1 MPSLDLYCCVPSL
14 AGAACPA
21 LFPWGY
27 QVRFGYG
34 RSGPFAFPEE
44 GCWMLQVRKLHIAMK
59 KDLRELVRDFTF
71 ALNPGDKAAIIGEEG
86 NGKSTLLKLIYDENL
101 VEGYVEWSGTIQKD
115 GMILGY
121 LSQELPEEDRDKT
134 AYEFCCGEE
143 AFLDSSPKEVAD
155 AAAKLRFPADLFY
168 SDRKMGTFSG
178 GEKVKLRM
186 ALLTLRRPDCY
197 LLDEPSNDLDIE
209 TLEWLESF
217 IRECPQ
223 PVLYISHDEML
234 LENTANVIIHL
245 EQLRRKTLP
254 RYTVARMGYRR
265 YVEERLSKFAH
276 QEQVAKKEREE
287 ERKRQEKLRK
297 IEQKVQHQLDN
308 IAYSDRD
315 HVGKM
320 LKKKMKSV
328 KSMEHRFDREREDMT
343 EFPDSEEAILVGFGP
358 DTAVPGG
365 KTVVDFTLPRLEAG
379 GELLARNIRLYVR
392 GAEHVC
398 IIGNNGAG
406 KTTLLRQIA
415 NELLPRRDLKAAYM
429 PQDYGETVDQ
439 GQTPVE
445 FLAKSG
451 EKEELTKVKTYLGS
465 MKYTPEEQGHSIAE
479 LSGGQ
484 KAKLFFLKMILDGA
498 NVLVLDEP
506 TRNFSP
512 LSGPVIRGILRDFPG
527 CIISVSHD
535 RRYIGEAC
543 GTLYRMTPGG
553 LVEEE
558 NVWGKDSE

>member
-1 MPSLDLYCCVPSL
+1 
-14 AGAACPA
+14 
-21 LFPWGY
+21 
-27 QVRFGYG
+27 
-34 RSGPFAFPEE
+34 
-44 GCWMLQVRKLHIAMK
+44 MLQVRKLHIAMK

-101 VEGYVEWSGTIQKD
+101 VEGYAEWSGTIQKD

-415 NELLPRRDLKAAYM
+415 GELLPRRDLKAAYM

-451 EKEELTKVKTYLGS
+451 EKEELTRVKTYLGS

-558 NVWGKDSE
+558 NVWGGTGQ

>member
-1 MPSLDLYCCVPSL
+1 
-14 AGAACPA
+14 
-21 LFPWGY
+21 
-27 QVRFGYG
+27 
-34 RSGPFAFPEE
+34 
-44 GCWMLQVRKLHIAMK
+44 MLQVRKLHIAMK

-101 VEGYVEWSGTIQKD
+101 AEGYVEWSGTIQKD

-155 AAAKLRFPADLFY
+155 AAAKLRFPVDLFY

-276 QEQVAKKEREE
+276 QEQVARKEREE

-365 KTVVDFTLPRLEAG
+365 KTVVDFSLPRLEAG

-451 EKEELTKVKTYLGS
+451 EKEELTRVKTYLGS

-558 NVWGKDSE
+558 NVWEEE

>member
-1 MPSLDLYCCVPSL
+1 
-14 AGAACPA
+14 
-21 LFPWGY
+21 
-27 QVRFGYG
+27 
-34 RSGPFAFPEE
+34 
-44 GCWMLQVRKLHIAMK
+44 MLQVRKLHIAMK

-451 EKEELTKVKTYLGS
+451 EKEELTRVKTYLGS

-553 LVEEE
+553 LVEAE
-558 NVWGKDSE
+558 NVWGEE

>member
-1 MPSLDLYCCVPSL
+1 
-14 AGAACPA
+14 
-21 LFPWGY
+21 
-27 QVRFGYG
+27 
-34 RSGPFAFPEE
+34 
-44 GCWMLQVRKLHIAMK
+44 MLQVRKLHIAMK

-101 VEGYVEWSGTIQKD
+101 VEGYAEWSGTIQKD

-121 LSQELPEEDRDKT
+121 LSQELPAEDRDKT

-155 AAAKLRFPADLFY
+155 AAAKLRFPVDLFY

-276 QEQVAKKEREE
+276 QEQVARKEREE

-379 GELLARNIRLYVR
+379 GELLAQNIRLYVR

-415 NELLPRRDLKAAYM
+415 GELLPRRDLKAAYM

-451 EKEELTKVKTYLGS
+451 EKEELTRVKTYLGS

-506 TRNFSP
+506 TWNFSP

-558 NVWGKDSE
+558 NVWEEG

>member
-1 MPSLDLYCCVPSL
+1 
-14 AGAACPA
+14 
-21 LFPWGY
+21 
-27 QVRFGYG
+27 
-34 RSGPFAFPEE
+34 
-44 GCWMLQVRKLHIAMK
+44 MLQVRKLHIAMK

-101 VEGYVEWSGTIQKD
+101 VEGYAEWSGTIQKD

-155 AAAKLRFPADLFY
+155 AAAKLRFPVDLFY

-379 GELLARNIRLYVR
+379 GELLAENIRLYVR

-415 NELLPRRDLKAAYM
+415 GELLPRRDLKAAYM

-451 EKEELTKVKTYLGS
+451 EKEELTRVKTYLGS

-553 LVEEE
+553 LVEAE
-558 NVWGKDSE
+558 NVWGGIGQ

>member
-1 MPSLDLYCCVPSL
+1 
-14 AGAACPA
+14 
-21 LFPWGY
+21 
-27 QVRFGYG
+27 
-34 RSGPFAFPEE
+34 
-44 GCWMLQVRKLHIAMK
+44 MLQVRKLHIAMK

-101 VEGYVEWSGTIQKD
+101 VEGYAEWSGTIQKD

-121 LSQELPEEDRDKT
+121 LSQELPAEDRDKT

-155 AAAKLRFPADLFY
+155 AAAKLRFPVDLFY

-276 QEQVAKKEREE
+276 QEQMAKKEREE

-379 GELLARNIRLYVR
+379 GELLAQNIRLYVR

-415 NELLPRRDLKAAYM
+415 GELLPRRDLKAAYM

-451 EKEELTKVKTYLGS
+451 EKEELTRVKTYLGS

-558 NVWGKDSE
+558 NVWEEE

>member
-1 MPSLDLYCCVPSL
+1 
-14 AGAACPA
+14 
-21 LFPWGY
+21 
-27 QVRFGYG
+27 
-34 RSGPFAFPEE
+34 
-44 GCWMLQVRKLHIAMK
+44 MLQVRKLHIAMK

-358 DTAVPGG
+358 DTAAPGG
-365 KTVVDFTLPRLEAG
+365 KTVVDFSLPRLEAG

-451 EKEELTKVKTYLGS
+451 EKEELTRVKTYLGS

-543 GTLYRMTPGG
+543 GTLYRMTSGG
-553 LVEEE
+553 LVEAE
-558 NVWGKDSE
+558 NVWGEE

>member
-1 MPSLDLYCCVPSL
+1 
-14 AGAACPA
+14 
-21 LFPWGY
+21 
-27 QVRFGYG
+27 
-34 RSGPFAFPEE
+34 
-44 GCWMLQVRKLHIAMK
+44 MLQVRKLHIAMK

-276 QEQVAKKEREE
+276 QEQLAKKEREE

-365 KTVVDFTLPRLEAG
+365 KTVVDFSLPRLEAG

-451 EKEELTKVKTYLGS
+451 EKEELTRVKTYLGS

-558 NVWGKDSE
+558 NVWEEE

>member
-1 MPSLDLYCCVPSL
+1 
-14 AGAACPA
+14 
-21 LFPWGY
+21 
-27 QVRFGYG
+27 
-34 RSGPFAFPEE
+34 
-44 GCWMLQVRKLHIAMK
+44 MLQVRKLHIAMK

-121 LSQELPEEDRDKT
+121 LSQELQEEDRDKT

-365 KTVVDFTLPRLEAG
+365 KTVVDFSLPRLEAG

-415 NELLPRRDLKAAYM
+415 NELLPPAGPEGRLHAPGLRGDRG
-429 PQDYGETVDQ
+429 PGPDPGGVFGQVGGEGGADQ
-439 GQTPVE
+439 G
-445 FLAKSG
+445 
-451 EKEELTKVKTYLGS
+451 
-465 MKYTPEEQGHSIAE
+465 
-479 LSGGQ
+479 
-484 KAKLFFLKMILDGA
+484 
-498 NVLVLDEP
+498 
-506 TRNFSP
+506 
-512 LSGPVIRGILRDFPG
+512 
-527 CIISVSHD
+527 
-535 RRYIGEAC
+535 
-543 GTLYRMTPGG
+543 
-553 LVEEE
+553 
-558 NVWGKDSE
+558 

>member
-1 MPSLDLYCCVPSL
+1 
-14 AGAACPA
+14 
-21 LFPWGY
+21 
-27 QVRFGYG
+27 
-34 RSGPFAFPEE
+34 
-44 GCWMLQVRKLHIAMK
+44 MLQVRKLHIAMK

-155 AAAKLRFPADLFY
+155 AAAKLRFLADLFY

-415 NELLPRRDLKAAYM
+415 GELLPRRDLRAAYM

-451 EKEELTKVKTYLGS
+451 EKEEVTRVKTYLGS

-558 NVWGKDSE
+558 NVWEEE

>member
-1 MPSLDLYCCVPSL
+1 
-14 AGAACPA
+14 
-21 LFPWGY
+21 
-27 QVRFGYG
+27 
-34 RSGPFAFPEE
+34 
-44 GCWMLQVRKLHIAMK
+44 MLQVRKLHIAMK

-101 VEGYVEWSGTIQKD
+101 VEGYAEWSGTIQKD

-415 NELLPRRDLKAAYM
+415 GELLPRRDLKAAYM

-451 EKEELTKVKTYLGS
+451 EKEELTRVKTYLGS

-543 GTLYRMTPGG
+543 GTLYRLTPGG

-558 NVWGKDSE
+558 NVWGETGQ

>member
-1 MPSLDLYCCVPSL
+1 
-14 AGAACPA
+14 
-21 LFPWGY
+21 
-27 QVRFGYG
+27 
-34 RSGPFAFPEE
+34 
-44 GCWMLQVRKLHIAMK
+44 MLQVRKLHIAMK

-101 VEGYVEWSGTIQKD
+101 VEGYAEWSGAIQKD

-276 QEQVAKKEREE
+276 QEQVARKEREE

-379 GELLARNIRLYVR
+379 GELLAQNIRLYVR

-415 NELLPRRDLKAAYM
+415 GELLPRRDLKAAYM

-451 EKEELTKVKTYLGS
+451 EKEELTRVKTYLGS

-558 NVWGKDSE
+558 NVWEEG

>member
-1 MPSLDLYCCVPSL
+1 
-14 AGAACPA
+14 
-21 LFPWGY
+21 
-27 QVRFGYG
+27 
-34 RSGPFAFPEE
+34 
-44 GCWMLQVRKLHIAMK
+44 MLQVRKLHIAMK

-101 VEGYVEWSGTIQKD
+101 AEGYVEWSGTIQKD

-415 NELLPRRDLKAAYM
+415 NELLPRRDLRAAYM

-451 EKEELTKVKTYLGS
+451 EKEELTRVKTYLGS

-558 NVWGKDSE
+558 NVWGEE

>member
-1 MPSLDLYCCVPSL
+1 
-14 AGAACPA
+14 
-21 LFPWGY
+21 
-27 QVRFGYG
+27 
-34 RSGPFAFPEE
+34 
-44 GCWMLQVRKLHIAMK
+44 MLQVRKLHIAMK

-101 VEGYVEWSGTIQKD
+101 VEGYAEWSGAIQKD

-121 LSQELPEEDRDKT
+121 LSQELLAEDRDKT

-155 AAAKLRFPADLFY
+155 AAAKLRFPVDLFY

-234 LENTANVIIHL
+234 LEHTANVIIHL

-379 GELLARNIRLYVR
+379 GELLAQNIRLYVR

-415 NELLPRRDLKAAYM
+415 GELLPRRDLKAAYM

-451 EKEELTKVKTYLGS
+451 EKEELTRVKTYLGS

-543 GTLYRMTPGG
+543 GTLYRLTPGG

-558 NVWGKDSE
+558 NAWGGTGQ

>member
-1 MPSLDLYCCVPSL
+1 
-14 AGAACPA
+14 
-21 LFPWGY
+21 
-27 QVRFGYG
+27 
-34 RSGPFAFPEE
+34 
-44 GCWMLQVRKLHIAMK
+44 MLQVRKLHIAMK

-265 YVEERLSKFAH
+265 YVEERLSKLAH
-276 QEQVAKKEREE
+276 QEQVARKEREE

-379 GELLARNIRLYVR
+379 GELLARNTRLYVR

-415 NELLPRRDLKAAYM
+415 NELLPRRDLRAAYM

-451 EKEELTKVKTYLGS
+451 EKEELTRVKTYLGS

-553 LVEEE
+553 LVEAE
-558 NVWGKDSE
+558 NVWGEE

>member
-1 MPSLDLYCCVPSL
+1 
-14 AGAACPA
+14 
-21 LFPWGY
+21 
-27 QVRFGYG
+27 
-34 RSGPFAFPEE
+34 
-44 GCWMLQVRKLHIAMK
+44 MLQVRKLHIAMK

-101 VEGYVEWSGTIQKD
+101 VEGYAEWSGTIQKD

-121 LSQELPEEDRDKT
+121 LSQELPAEDRDKT

-379 GELLARNIRLYVR
+379 GELLAQNIRLYVR

-415 NELLPRRDLKAAYM
+415 NELLSRRDLKAAYM

-553 LVEEE
+553 LVEAE
-558 NVWGKDSE
+558 NVWGGTGQ

>member
-1 MPSLDLYCCVPSL
+1 
-14 AGAACPA
+14 
-21 LFPWGY
+21 
-27 QVRFGYG
+27 
-34 RSGPFAFPEE
+34 
-44 GCWMLQVRKLHIAMK
+44 MLQVRKLHIAMK

-155 AAAKLRFPADLFY
+155 AAAKLRFPVDLFY

-265 YVEERLSKFAH
+265 YVEERLSKFTH

-415 NELLPRRDLKAAYM
+415 GELLPRRDLKAAYM

-451 EKEELTKVKTYLGS
+451 EKEELTRVKTYLGS

-553 LVEEE
+553 LAEEE
-558 NVWGKDSE
+558 NVWGGIGQ

>member
-1 MPSLDLYCCVPSL
+1 
-14 AGAACPA
+14 
-21 LFPWGY
+21 
-27 QVRFGYG
+27 
-34 RSGPFAFPEE
+34 
-44 GCWMLQVRKLHIAMK
+44 MLQVRKLHIAMK

-101 VEGYVEWSGTIQKD
+101 VEGYAEWSGTIQKD

-121 LSQELPEEDRDKT
+121 LSQELPAEDRDKT

-379 GELLARNIRLYVR
+379 GELLAQNIRLYVR

-415 NELLPRRDLKAAYM
+415 GELLPRRDLKAAYM

-451 EKEELTKVKTYLGS
+451 EKEELTRVKTYLGS

-543 GTLYRMTPGG
+543 GTLYRLTPGG

-558 NVWGKDSE
+558 NVWEEG

>member
-1 MPSLDLYCCVPSL
+1 
-14 AGAACPA
+14 
-21 LFPWGY
+21 
-27 QVRFGYG
+27 
-34 RSGPFAFPEE
+34 
-44 GCWMLQVRKLHIAMK
+44 MLQVRKLHIAMK

-101 VEGYVEWSGTIQKD
+101 VEGYVEWSGAIQKD

-121 LSQELPEEDRDKT
+121 LSQELPAEDRDKT

-155 AAAKLRFPADLFY
+155 AAAKLRFPVDLFY

-558 NVWGKDSE
+558 NVWEEE

>member
-1 MPSLDLYCCVPSL
+1 
-14 AGAACPA
+14 
-21 LFPWGY
+21 
-27 QVRFGYG
+27 
-34 RSGPFAFPEE
+34 
-44 GCWMLQVRKLHIAMK
+44 MLQVRKLHIAMK

-101 VEGYVEWSGTIQKD
+101 VEGYVEWSGAIQKD

-365 KTVVDFTLPRLEAG
+365 KTVVDFSLPRLEAG
-379 GELLARNIRLYVR
+379 GELLAQNIRLYVR

-451 EKEELTKVKTYLGS
+451 EKEELTRVKTYLGS

-535 RRYIGEAC
+535 RKYIGQVC
-543 GTLYRMTPGG
+543 STLYRLEPSG
-553 LVEEE
+553 LAPME
-558 NVWGKDSE
+558 NLWRERP

>member
-1 MPSLDLYCCVPSL
+1 
-14 AGAACPA
+14 
-21 LFPWGY
+21 
-27 QVRFGYG
+27 
-34 RSGPFAFPEE
+34 
-44 GCWMLQVRKLHIAMK
+44 MLQVRKLHIAMK

-101 VEGYVEWSGTIQKD
+101 VEGYAEWSGTIQKD

-415 NELLPRRDLKAAYM
+415 NELLPRRDLRAAYM

-451 EKEELTKVKTYLGS
+451 EKEELTRVKTYLGS

-558 NVWGKDSE
+558 NVWGEIGQ

>member
-1 MPSLDLYCCVPSL
+1 
-14 AGAACPA
+14 
-21 LFPWGY
+21 
-27 QVRFGYG
+27 
-34 RSGPFAFPEE
+34 
-44 GCWMLQVRKLHIAMK
+44 MLQVRKLHIAMK

-155 AAAKLRFPADLFY
+155 AAARLRFPADLFY

-558 NVWGKDSE
+558 NAWGGTGQ

>member
-1 MPSLDLYCCVPSL
+1 
-14 AGAACPA
+14 
-21 LFPWGY
+21 
-27 QVRFGYG
+27 
-34 RSGPFAFPEE
+34 
-44 GCWMLQVRKLHIAMK
+44 MLQVRKLHIAMK

-101 VEGYVEWSGTIQKD
+101 VEGYAEWSGAIQKD

-379 GELLARNIRLYVR
+379 GELLAQNIRLYVR

-415 NELLPRRDLKAAYM
+415 GELLPRRDLKAAYM

-451 EKEELTKVKTYLGS
+451 EKEELTRVKTYLGS

-543 GTLYRMTPGG
+543 GTLYRMTPRG

-558 NVWGKDSE
+558 NVWEEG